1 MSTRKAVPPHC
12 WPNTLCPSDVFTDG
26 LKERMLIPLI
36 TICLGLIIG
45 YGLQQIIA
53 LVQRRR
59 NIRKARAAE
68 LAARKPGE

>member
-1 MSTRKAVPPHC
+1 
-12 WPNTLCPSDVFTDG
+12 VFTDG

-53 LVQRRR
+53 LLQRRR